1 MENDNK
7 LNQLFKLDNKVN
19 DTYEDSFE
27 ILTLYR
33 SIYIIK
39 RKFEIYKIQIKQIYN
54 KYNINEFNNNIG
66 INFYIINTD
75 NFDLIAKE
83 IFETINCFIIQ
94 IHNPKDIFIN
104 LFLTDEKKKEMNNII
119 KKIQYFLFQ
128 NKNIQKYNE
137 IFFTKKIKPLLLIK
151 EKENDTE
158 DIYKPIVEYDIN
170 GNILKTT
177 EQLINENIKINS
189 NLNKDK
195 LNEFNF
201 NNNKEELNKYEYL
214 PQNNNLYIET
224 FSLILADFLQSF
236 SIYGIIEINDDLSN
250 ELDKLFNKEILEK
263 IKLYEQKGKEKEL
276 VKKLNKSKEK
286 EFEKCLKQKQ
296 ILEQNIQLY
305 EKLLL
310 EKKANHENG
319 IIIEDM
325 LEKLMTKKV
334 WLSHRLQLLNNS
346 KIIINEPPLLDTKIE
361 FNNNF
366 VNVEIPENNIHN
378 LKNSLSNLNY
388 YNNSI
393 NKIKLSQGIT
403 NTNTNSYSIITSNNI
418 SMKTDS
424 ISSSKEEMRLKS
436 LKEIFDF
443 YSKKHNYIRLGNGLF
458 SSIDEKKNLINLSEF
473 SKFCNEFSISI
484 TRQKLVEIYKKNSS
498 NLSTMTFKEFLITV
512 ENLSFAYHERLK
524 ESCLKRIKH
533 NKEKLNL
540 IEIQENER
548 IEEEKSINLF
558 KERITG
564 NKPKKSLEKNQFIY
578 LTKKKAIE
586 EAISSE
592 KYKYDKLV
600 KKPYKEIIE
609 SFYEYLGLYK
619 KSVYRK
625 KMIGFVLPFNYP
637 NKNNKIKVKS
647 LAKNKSME
655 ILDLRTIESIKK
667 EKEKILL
674 SKKKLEK
681 DMLYNN
687 KLKLF
692 EKNNKRLELNS
703 IKKQRDNNYV
713 NIKKDKDLENLQK
726 EIENKNKISWKRLD
740 EINTNEIE
748 MNDKEKEIFDNSY
761 NSDDEELLS
770 HLSSNKMNNRNEKL
784 EKNNSNIK
792 KNYSAINIFPNKNKL
807 PLIGKKIQENE

>member
-1 MENDNK
+1 MEKENK
-7 LNQLFKLDNKVN
+7 LKQLFKLDNKVN

-75 NFDLIAKE
+75 NFNLIAKE
-83 IFETINCFIIQ
+83 IFDTINCFIIQ
-94 IHNPKDIFIN
+94 IHNPKDIFTN
-104 LFLTDEKKKEMNNII
+104 LFLTNEKKKEMNNII
-119 KKIQYFLFQ
+119 NKIQNFLLQ
-128 NKNIQKYNE
+128 NNNIQKYNE

-151 EKENDTE
+151 EKEKNDIE
-158 DIYKPIVEYDIN
+158 DIYKPIVEYDIK
-170 GNILKTT
+170 GNVIKTT
-177 EQLINENIKINS
+177 EQLINENIKLNS
-189 NLNKDK
+189 NLNIDE
-195 LNEFNF
+195 LNELNF
-201 NNNKEELNKYEYL
+201 KNKKEELNKFDYL

-250 ELDKLFNKEILEK
+250 ELNKLFNKEILEK
-263 IKLYEQKGKEKEL
+263 INIFEQKGKEKEL
-276 VKKLNKSKEK
+276 VKKLNISKEK

-296 ILEQNIQLY
+296 MIEQNIQLY

-325 LEKLMTKKV
+325 LEKLLTKKV
-334 WLSHRLQLLNNS
+334 WLSHRLQLLNSS
-346 KIIINEPPLLDTKIE
+346 KITVHTPSIKNESK
-361 FNNNF
+361 NNTL
-366 VNVEIPENNIHN
+366 NVEIPENNVQN
-378 LKNSLSNLNY
+378 LKNSLSTLNY

-393 NKIKLSQGIT
+393 NKIKFSQGIT
-403 NTNTNSYSIITSNNI
+403 NTNTNSYSNITSNNI

-424 ISSSKEEMRLKS
+424 ISFPKEEKRLKS

-443 YSKKHNYIRLGNGLF
+443 YSNKHNYIRLGNGLF

-473 SKFCNEFSISI
+473 SKFCNEFSITIS
-484 TRQKLVEIYKKNSS
+484 RQKLVEIYKKNSS
-498 NLSTMTFKEFLITV
+498 NLSTMTFKEFLIAI
-512 ENLSFAYHERLK
+512 ENLSFAYHENKK
-524 ESCLKRIKH
+524 EICLRKIKH

-558 KERITG
+558 KERFTG

-578 LTKKKAIE
+578 LSKKKAIE
-586 EAISSE
+586 ENIASE

-600 KKPYKEIIE
+600 KKSYKEIIE
-609 SFYEYLGLYK
+609 SFYEFLGLYQN
-619 KSVYRK
+619 SVYRK
-625 KMIGFVLPFNYP
+625 KMIGFIVPFYNPSKNYKR
-637 NKNNKIKVKS
+637 KNYMV
-647 LAKNKSME
+647 KNKSMDV
-655 ILDLRTIESIKK
+655 IDLKTIESKKK
-667 EKEKILL
+667 EKERKLL
-674 SKKKLEK
+674 SQQKIQKNL
-681 DMLYNN
+681 LYNN

-692 EKNNKRLELNS
+692 EINNKKLELNL
-703 IKKQRDNNYV
+703 IKKQRENNYV
-713 NIKKDKDLENLQK
+713 NIRKDKDLENLQK
-726 EIENKNKISWKRLD
+726 EIEKKNNISWKKLD
-740 EINTNEIE
+740 ELNIDEIE

-770 HLSSNKMNNRNEKL
+770 HISSNKINKRNEKL

-792 KNYSAINIFPNKNKL
+792 KNYSAINILPNQNKL
-807 PLIGKKIQENE
+807 PPIMGKIISRK

>member
-1 MENDNK
+1 MEKENT
-7 LNQLFKLDNKVN
+7 LNHLFKLDNKVN

-66 INFYIINTD
+66 INFYVINTD
-75 NFDLIAKE
+75 NFYLIAKE
-83 IFETINCFIIQ
+83 IFNIINCFIIQ
-94 IHNPKDIFIN
+94 IHNPRDIFIN

-119 KKIQYFLFQ
+119 HKIQNFLFQ
-128 NKNIQKYNE
+128 NNNIQKYNE

-151 EKENDTE
+151 EKENDIE
-158 DIYKPIVEYDIN
+158 EIFKPIVEYDID
-170 GNILKTT
+170 GNIIKTT
-177 EQLINENIKINS
+177 EQLIKENKKINS
-189 NLNKDK
+189 NDI
-195 LNEFNF
+195 LNELNSI
-201 NNNKEELNKYEYL
+201 NDKEDLIKKEYL

-224 FSLILADFLQSF
+224 FSLILADFLQNF

-250 ELDKLFNKEILEK
+250 ELNNLFNKEILEK
-263 IKLYEQKGKEKEL
+263 INLFEQKGKEKEL
-276 VKKLNKSKEK
+276 VKKINISKEK
-286 EFEKCLKQKQ
+286 EFEKCKKQKQ
-296 ILEQNIQLY
+296 IIEKNIQLY
-305 EKLLL
+305 EKILL

-325 LEKLMTKKV
+325 LEKLLTKKV
-334 WLSHRLQLLNNS
+334 WLSHKIQLLNKS
-346 KIIINEPPLLDTKIE
+346 KIIINESSRIDKKNE
-361 FNNNF
+361 SNKNF
-366 VNVEIPENNIHN
+366 LNVEISENNIQN
-378 LKNSLSNLNY
+378 LQNSLSNLNY

-393 NKIKLSQGIT
+393 NKIKLIKEINHANNNTIT
-403 NTNTNSYSIITSNNI
+403 QSISNITSNNI
-418 SMKTDS
+418 SIKTDS
-424 ISSSKEEMRLKS
+424 ISSTKEKIRLKS

-443 YSKKHNYIRLGNGLF
+443 YSNKHNYIRLGNGLF

-484 TRQKLVEIYKKNSS
+484 SRQKLVEIYKKNSS
-498 NLSTMTFKEFLITV
+498 NLSTMTFKEFLITI
-512 ENLSFAYHERLK
+512 ENLSFAYHENKK
-524 ESCLKRIKH
+524 ETCLKRIKQ

-564 NKPKKSLEKNQFIY
+564 NKPKKSLEKFQFIY
-578 LTKKKAIE
+578 LTRKKKIE
-586 EAISSE
+586 DDISSE

-600 KKPYKEIIE
+600 KKSYIEIIE
-609 SFYEYLGLYK
+609 SFYEFLGLYQ
-619 KSVYRK
+619 KSIYRK
-625 KMIGFVLPFNYP
+625 KMIGFNIPFYNP
-637 NKNNKIKVKS
+637 NKNNNMKKNV
-647 LAKNKSME
+647 LTKNKSME
-655 ILDLRTIESIKK
+655 TLSLQTIESMKR
-667 EKEKILL
+667 EKELL
-674 SKKKLEK
+674 SLSKQKLQK
-681 DMLYNN
+681 DLLYNK

-692 EKNNKRLELNS
+692 EKNNKKLELNL

-726 EIENKNKISWKRLD
+726 EIENKNKISWQKLD
-740 EINTNEIE
+740 ELNIDEID

-770 HLSSNKMNNRNEKL
+770 HISSNKMNNRNEKL
-784 EKNNSNIK
+784 EKNNSNIR
-792 KNYSAINIFPNKNKL
+792 KNYSSINIFPNINKL
-807 PLIGKKIQENE
+807 PPIVEKK